1 MPAALALLL
10 PDECAGAHTP
20 WRLRQLKERLGELV
34 IHQAGETP
42 FRRGRQARLLATVS
56 QRTCI
61 FCGRP
66 GRMVETG
73 WMHPACER
81 CRGQRTVR

>member
-20 WRLRQLKERLGELV
+20 WRLRQLEERLGELV

-42 FRRGRQARLLATVS
+42 FRRG
-56 QRTCI
+56 
-61 FCGRP
+61 
-66 GRMVETG
+66 
-73 WMHPACER
+73 
-81 CRGQRTVR
+81 VRRASWPP